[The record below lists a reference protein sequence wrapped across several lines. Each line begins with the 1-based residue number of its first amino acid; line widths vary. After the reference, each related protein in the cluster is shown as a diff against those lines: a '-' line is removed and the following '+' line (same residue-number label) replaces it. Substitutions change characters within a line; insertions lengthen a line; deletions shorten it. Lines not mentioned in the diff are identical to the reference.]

1 MQAQLVG
8 NFAQHQRAHG
18 QLAMRK
24 KSLLPLDDGGGH
36 AQDGVK
42 ALLNVLDEPA
52 RLLQALLQGGAAL
65 ALVLLER
72 VGINVVHAQLGHD
85 LAIERDLE
93 AAPGFDHQHVGHHH
107 VALDIDKA
115 PARLRVEPANQA
127 DGQLDGALRK
137 TAQLRQALDVAFG
150 QQLHGLLAN
159 GDGGARFFSVLA
171 VQQLQA
177 QTLSQVARADASRLH
192 VMQQLE
198 RDRKM
203 MLELFGLLQIF
214 ACKSCSQRCQG
225 VFEVAVVVE

>member
-18 QLAMRK
+18 QLTMRK
-24 KSLLPLDDGGGH
+24 ESFLALDDGGGH

-52 RLLQALLQGGAAL
+52 RLLQPLLQGRTAL
-65 ALVLLER
+65 ALVLLEC
-72 VGINVVHAQLGHD
+72 VGINIVHAQLGHD

-93 AAPGFDHQHVGHHH
+93 AAPGLDHQHVGHDH
-107 VALDIDKA
+107 VTLDIDKA
-115 PARLRVEPANQA
+115 PARLRVEPADEA

-137 TAQLRQALDVAFG
+137 TAQLRQPLDVAFG

-177 QTLSQVARADASRLH
+177 QTLGQVARADASRLH

-203 MLELFGLLQIF
+203 MFELFGLLQIF
-214 ACKSCSQRCQG
+214 TGQAGSQRSQG
-225 VFEVAVVVE
+225 VFEIAVVVE